1 MRLVRD
7 IGNVLQT
14 EANWKLKDKLR
25 QYLLEREIT
34 DTDLL
39 KMFGICLPLSED
51 RNAESI
57 PRVFDLGLDIKT
69 LDFDSI
75 NDAFL
80 FPYKSDPR
88 VFIRFATPMFVKNLD
103 YFYEVCR
110 KTDFPIIEC
119 PEVLVA
125 VAICLHDSLDMT
137 EEDAFTYVSDLL
149 GEFDSDIAITPFVFH
164 ELRMSMSTFRYTGQN
179 PDDEKD
185 ADAYRALRVL
195 NHDLHQNFSKRLQSS
210 IDFYKGVARTGDEA
224 LSQNKAHDGV
234 TQFTEYEPARGDIEG
249 NRRKDSVVRLK
260 WNESR
265 MYLNKTDPI
274 NLLMAEYRLK
284 SEKGNVE
291 KKTSIT
297 SSYRNT
303 DDGVSCGIIYDVFTG
318 MIDKTD
324 PKMGA
329 VICFPSPGFIKSV
342 YEDRDLKNTREIL
355 FLVESDEEKELLDIQ
370 FGKVRTKKK
379 SNSNN
384 YDERTNLKVSTLYDF
399 IKNVRNET
407 QEIPYQLALVFSS
420 GMEVNEKVGLK
431 DLGSLFN
438 DYPRIN
444 QILCFGDDGAFY
456 RDDSFVSTI
465 TREDTYDVDSLLFFP
480 TSLPYTAAPKK
491 KSLLFATRKDE
502 SSDWQR
508 YFDWYELSFSDNR
521 LTLDSDSCVTN
532 CEIHYLSRPKNKNIR
547 STLEGKKTIKD
558 EEQSVQKPLNNRD
571 KAEAVDFTE
580 NEITI
585 HYTYREKDYG
595 KYFVHA
601 YVKCGEPARMVKDSY
616 GSAEIVGSPNDVRN
630 WALNEYPYKTKL
642 VEPENAEDLRRQG
655 LPVKKVEVGLR
666 PIIANAYKEELLE
679 RDVCLKTLTYI
690 HPDLE
695 EKYDDES
702 KWLAVFLIKEFGNVK
717 VSQFDSDT
725 FVDRLSKLGLY
736 ETEITKALVLLNPYF
751 ECAQEDG
758 QISDN
763 VIKDVLAD
771 DNRNKRLFSNIRS
784 NLSVKSLTVSQM
796 RSIYKYIDKHI
807 KKGDSMY
814 VGVLIKLLTGLET
827 NAVCALR
834 WSDFCEVKDYD
845 YCQLHVYK
853 KVSSGGK
860 GLEIFKATEDFRC
873 IPCSEILSKK
883 LQEYREKLRVEGRY
897 NDEDYIITAVES
909 EFPPDPSNLG
919 KATKDAIDYLQIKGL
934 KMAIN
939 EDVTTD
945 FSKYLGDMMRE
956 NFRYNAQVI
965 GKMTASEVAFFLGN
979 KAEDTFSTNYCDY
992 SRDSSQLIL
1001 QAKLRRIDA
1010 ELVGEM
1016 VNRTQEVQS
1025 RVIGCSWVDFPPVEN
1040 GITKVDITAIS
1051 DSEEDYSVEFKS
1063 DYGVYSKKVEEAQL

>member
-7 IGNVLQT
+7 LENVLQT
-14 EANWKLKDKLR
+14 EANRKLKDKLR
-25 QYLLEREIT
+25 QYFPDRGIT

-39 KMFGICLPLSED
+39 KVFGICLSLSED
-51 RNAESI
+51 RNTEPA
-57 PRVFDLGLDIKT
+57 PRVFDLGVDIKT
-69 LDFDSI
+69 LDYDSI

-80 FPYKSDPR
+80 VPFKSDPR
-88 VFIRFATPMFVKNLD
+88 VFLRFATPMFVKNLD
-103 YFYEVCR
+103 YFYEICR
-110 KTDFPIIEC
+110 KTELPLIAC

-125 VAICLHDSLDMT
+125 TAISLHDSRDMS
-137 EEDAFTYVSDLL
+137 EDEAITYVSDLL
-149 GEFDSDIAITPFVFH
+149 GEFDSGIAISPFIFR
-164 ELRMSMSTFRYTGQN
+164 ELRMSMSTFRYTEQN
-179 PDDEKD
+179 PDDGKD

-195 NHDLHQNFSKRLQSS
+195 NHDLHQNFSKRLRSS

-224 LSQNKAHDGV
+224 LSQNKAQDGV
-234 TQFTEYEPARGDIEG
+234 TQFTAFEPARGDVEG

-260 WNESR
+260 WDESR
-265 MYLNKTDPI
+265 MHLNKTDPI

-284 SEKGNVE
+284 SEKRKEE
-291 KKTSIT
+291 KKERIT

-303 DDGVSCGIIYDVFTG
+303 DDGVSRGIIYDIFTG
-318 MIDKTD
+318 MIDKMD

-342 YEDRDLKNTREIL
+342 FEDRDLKSVGEIL
-355 FLVESDEEKELLDIQ
+355 FIVESDEEKELLDIQ

-384 YDERTNLKVSTLYDF
+384 YDERSNLKVSTLYDF

-431 DLGSLFN
+431 NLGSLYN

-480 TSLPYTAAPKK
+480 TSLLYTAAPKK

-508 YFDWYELSFSDNR
+508 YFDWSELSFSDNR

-532 CEIHYLSRPKNKNIR
+532 CEIHYLSRPRDKNIR
-547 STLEGKKTIKD
+547 STLASKATIREGD
-558 EEQSVQKPLNNRD
+558 DAYQKPRDNRD
-571 KAEAVDFTE
+571 KADTVNFTE
-580 NEITI
+580 GEIII
-585 HYTYREKDYG
+585 HYTYREKASG

-616 GSAEIVGSPNDVRN
+616 GSAEINGSPQDVRN

-642 VEPENAEDLRRQG
+642 VEPENVDELKRQG
-655 LPVKKVEVGLR
+655 IKFKKKEVKLR
-666 PIIANAYKEELLE
+666 QIIATAYQEELLE
-679 RDVCLKTLTYI
+679 KDICLKTLVYI
-690 HPDLE
+690 HPNLE

-702 KWLAVFLIKEFGNVK
+702 KWLVVFLVKEFGNVK
-717 VSQFDSDT
+717 VSQFDPEVL
-725 FVDRLSKLGLY
+725 VDRLSKLGLD

-751 ECAQEDG
+751 ECAQDDG
-758 QISDN
+758 QIIDN

-771 DNRNKRLFSNIRS
+771 DNRNKRLFANIRS

-807 KKGDSMY
+807 QKGDAMY

-827 NAVCALR
+827 NVVCALR
-834 WSDFCEVKDYD
+834 WSDFCEVPDYG
-845 YCQLHVYK
+845 YSQLHVYE
-853 KVSSGGK
+853 KVSSDK
-860 GLEIFKATEDFRC
+860 KSLEVFKNQEDFRC
-873 IPCSEILSKK
+873 VPCSGILSKE
-883 LQEYREKLRVEGRY
+883 LQKFREKLRGDGRY
-897 NDEDYIITAVES
+897 KDEDFILSENES
-909 EFPPDPSNLG
+909 EIPPDPLILS
-919 KATKDAIDYLQIKGL
+919 KATKDAIDHLQIKGL

-945 FSKYLGDMMRE
+945 FSKYYGDMMRE

-1001 QAKLRRIDA
+1001 QAKLQRIDA
-1010 ELVGEM
+1010 ELAEETIEKKHEVKS
-1016 VNRTQEVQS
+1016 QE
-1025 RVIGCSWVDFPPVEN
+1025 IGCDWIVFPPVEN
-1040 GITKVDITAIS
+1040 GITKVDVTAFS
-1051 DSEEDYSVEFKS
+1051 DSEKDYSVEYKS
-1063 DYGVYSKKVEEAQL
+1063 DYGAYSMKIEEVQL